1 MSSFCVVIF
10 NFIVAKK
17 IDFSKTTEWTNLS
30 IERTFLYIERTFL
43 YIERTFLDFQKKF
56 LFSENKAHF
65 RFFYEKCHVST
76 VFLRQVSSKFYEK
89 CHIIELLHRE
99 NYIIKTASGF
109 FSGFAVRNKNNWFN
123 KKLVQ

>member
-1 MSSFCVVIF
+1 MS
-10 NFIVAKK
+10 
-17 IDFSKTTEWTNLS
+17 EWTNLS
-30 IERTFLYIERTFL
+30 IERTNLSIERTFL
-43 YIERTFLDFQKKF
+43 GFK
-56 LFSENKAHF
+56 NKAHF

-89 CHIIELLHRE
+89 CHIIGLLYKDKS
-99 NYIIKTASGF
+99 YIKKTASGF

>member
-10 NFIVAKK
+10 NFMIAEK

-43 YIERTFLDFQKKF
+43 GFLMAF
-56 LFSENKAHF
+56 LSFKNKAHF

-76 VFLRQVSSKFYEK
+76 VFLRQVPSKFYEK

-109 FSGFAVRNKNNWFN
+109 F
-123 KKLVQ
+123 LVLL